1 MITVYGGLVS
11 ITLKDL
17 VTSFGAAVTPPC
29 CWLRSLLILVDSFL
43 VFTLARTLHFFMD
56 LELSELICLSG
67 FALRRG
73 DNVCYKTLLLLLGV
87 SFLFE

>member
-1 MITVYGGLVS
+1 MITVYGALVS
-11 ITLKDL
+11 ITFNDL

-43 VFTLARTLHFFMD
+43 VLTFARTLRFCMD
-56 LELSELICLSG
+56 LELSELICFSG
-67 FALRRG
+67 FTLRWG

-87 SFLFE
+87 SF